1 MRINTD
7 TKGREET
14 IRMLMEATGENTKV
28 GALFVAAEHY
38 LNDKRNKERVAD
50 ELPREFVEKLSTPEL
65 PMERGKTSVGR
76 ED

>member
-50 ELPREFVEKLSTPEL
+50 ELPRNLVEDLSTPEL
-65 PMERGKTSVGR
+65 PMERGETTVGQ
-76 ED
+76 E

>member
-7 TKGREET
+7 TKSRDET

-38 LNDKRNKERVAD
+38 LNDKRNQERVAD
-50 ELPREFVEKLSTPEL
+50 ELPRDALEELSTPEL
-65 PMERGKTSVGR
+65 PMERGETKVGR
-76 ED
+76 E